1 MPVYIDVS
9 AAVHQRAG
17 LARYASRI
25 ARTMISE
32 HHGAF
37 SFALFHNGAD
47 SCSRLAGLGPVPRRS
62 VPMGSKP
69 WRMMVWLSHLAG
81 VGLDRLVPGVELFH
95 STEHL
100 LMPLR
105 SAPTVMTVHDLAFK
119 LYPAYHRRL
128 NRWFLNSAM
137 PLFLERATA
146 IITVSESSKR
156 DLMRVYG
163 VPADKITVTYE
174 AASPTFSPAPAER
187 VAAVRSAYGL
197 PERYL
202 LTVGTIEPR
211 KNLIRLVQAL
221 QILRRSDPDLTL
233 VIVGGAGWL
242 YQDFFELLEKLEE
255 PRSVLLSGFLPD
267 EDLPAVMSGAE
278 ALVMPSL
285 YEGFGLP
292 VLEAMACGTPV
303 VSSSASSLPELGGQ
317 AARYFDPHDAAQ
329 MASVIQTVLADQGLR
344 HEMRRLGMAQAAS
357 FSWERT
363 VRETLAVYQRVL
375 GRPA

>member
-1 MPVYIDVS
+1 MPIYIDVS

-25 ARTMISE
+25 ARTMISD
-32 HHGAF
+32 HGDAF

-47 SCSRLAGLGPVPRRS
+47 TAHRLSGLEHTPIRS
-62 VPMGSKP
+62 VPFGNKP
-69 WRMMVWLSHLAG
+69 WRMMVWLAQLAH
-81 VGLDRLVPGVELFH
+81 VGLDRLVPDALLFH

-100 LMPLR
+100 LMPLKT
-105 SAPTVMTVHDLAFK
+105 APTVMTVHDLAFK

-137 PLFLERATA
+137 PLFLERADA

-156 DLMRVYG
+156 DLIRVYG
-163 VPADKITVTYE
+163 LPADKITVTYE

-187 VAAVRSAYGL
+187 VAAARSAYGL

-221 QILRRSDPDLTL
+221 RVLRRSDPGLTL

-255 PRSVLLSGFLPD
+255 PRSVLLSGFVPDTHQPVAALP
-267 EDLPAVMSGAE
+267 
-278 ALVMPSL
+278 
-285 YEGFGLP
+285 
-292 VLEAMACGTPV
+292 
-303 VSSSASSLPELGGQ
+303 
-317 AARYFDPHDAAQ
+317 
-329 MASVIQTVLADQGLR
+329 
-344 HEMRRLGMAQAAS
+344 
-357 FSWERT
+357 
-363 VRETLAVYQRVL
+363 
-375 GRPA
+375 

>member
-1 MPVYIDVS
+1 MPIYIDVS

-25 ARTMISE
+25 AHTMITD
-32 HHGAF
+32 HGQRH
-37 SFALFHNGAD
+37 SFALFHNGSD
-47 SCSRLAGLGPVPRRS
+47 SARRLVGFEGTPIRS
-62 VPMGSKP
+62 VPFGSKP
-69 WRMMVWLSHLAG
+69 WRMSVWLAHLARMG
-81 VGLDRLVPGVELFH
+81 FNSLVPGAELFH

-100 LMPLR
+100 LMPLQGV
-105 SAPTVMTVHDLAFK
+105 PTVMTVHDLAFN

-137 PLFLERATA
+137 PLFVRRSTA
-146 IITVSESSKR
+146 LITVSESSKR

-163 VPADKITVTYE
+163 VPEDKITVTYE
-174 AASPTFSPAPAER
+174 AASPAFAPTPAER
-187 VAAVRSAYGL
+187 VAGVRSAHGL

-221 QILRRSDPDLTL
+221 QLLRRKDRTLAL

-242 YQDFFELLEKLEE
+242 YQDFFELLERLDE
-255 PRSVLLSGFLPD
+255 PRSVLLSGYVPE
-267 EDLPAVMSGAE
+267 EDLPAIICGAE

-303 VSSSASSLPELGGQ
+303 ISSNASSLPELGGA
-317 AARYFDPHDAAQ
+317 AARYFDPHNTAEMAA
-329 MASVIQTVLADQGLR
+329 AVEAVLSDSELR
-344 HEMRRLGMAQAAS
+344 HDMRRQGMAQAAR
-357 FSWERT
+357 FSWKRT
-363 VRETLAVYQRVL
+363 VGETLAVYERVL
-375 GRPA
+375 KRLP

>member
-1 MPVYIDVS
+1 MPIYIDVS

-25 ARTMISE
+25 ARTMVAD
-32 HHGAF
+32 HGDVF

-47 SCSRLAGLGPVPRRS
+47 SSHRLNGLERIPTRS
-62 VPMGSKP
+62 VPFGNKP
-69 WRMMVWLSHLAG
+69 WRMMVWLSQLARI
-81 VGLDRLVPGVELFH
+81 GLDKVVPGAELFH

-100 LMPLR
+100 LMPLKN
-105 SAPTVMTVHDLAFK
+105 APTVMTVHDLAFK

-137 PLFLERATA
+137 PLFLERADA

-197 PERYL
+197 PDRYL

-221 QILRRSDPDLTL
+221 RILRRTDPGLTL

-242 YQDFFELLEKLEE
+242 YQDFFELLDKLEE
-255 PRSVLLSGFLPD
+255 PRSVLLSGFVPD
-267 EDLPAVMSGAE
+267 EDLPAIISGAE
-278 ALVMPSL
+278 AMVMPSL

-317 AARYFDPHDAAQ
+317 AARYFDPHDAAE
-329 MASVIQTVLADQGLR
+329 MASVLQVVLSNQELR

-363 VRETLAVYQRVL
+363 VDETLDVYKRVL
-375 GRPA
+375 KRPD